1 MRLSSLTLAVMTL
14 ALSACIPE
22 QQRQAVSENVSCIA
36 TAYNSPEAAPLRAH
50 EAFNP
55 NDTTLAQLVDRSL
68 ATDREIASLSA
79 VHPRLRACQI
89 DFLARLDRVAP
100 SLSPAFAGDYRDAD
114 DDLVRLMQ
122 RKMAWGEFNKR
133 RRDRAVAGQEAFMAE
148 QRRFEMMQGLA
159 AFYFL
164 NQIVQPVQPRTAL
177 ITATVTAC
185 PQQGGVTD
193 CVQQ

>member
-22 QQRQAVSENVSCIA
+22 QQRQAVSENVFCIA
-36 TAYNSPEAAPLRAH
+36 AAYNSPEAAPLRAH
-50 EAFNP
+50 EPLNP

-68 ATDREIASLSA
+68 ATDGEIASLSA

-100 SLSPAFAGDYRDAD
+100 ALSPVFAGDYHSAD
-114 DDLVRLMQ
+114 DDLWLLMQ

-133 RRDRAVAGQEAFMAE
+133 RRDRAVAGQEAFMGE
-148 QRRFEMMQGLA
+148 QRRFEMKQRLA

-164 NQIVQPVQPRTAL
+164 QPIV
-177 ITATVTAC
+177 
-185 PQQGGVTD
+185 
-193 CVQQ
+193 